1 MRLSE
6 YFLPLLRENPS
17 EAQIVSHR
25 LMLRAGMIRQSSAG
39 IYSWLPLGLRVL
51 KKVER
56 IVREEQDR
64 AGAQEILMPTIQPAE
79 LWRESG
85 RYDDYGKEM
94 LRIRDRHDREML
106 YGPTNEEQVTEI
118 VRAAIKSYRDL
129 PKLLY
134 HIQWKFRDE
143 VRPRF
148 GVMRGRE
155 FLMKDAYSFDLDAA
169 GARHSYNKMF
179 VAYLRTFA
187 RMGLKAIP
195 MRADT
200 GPIGGDLSHE
210 FIILADTGE
219 SAVHVHTDFIDTRLA
234 GVRRRRLGGIRRC
247 SRWSI
252 IAPASTPR
260 PTKCTMPQA
269 AAEVPAT
276 RSSADGASRS
286 ARSSISATNIREP
299 MGAVVA
305 GPDGEPV
312 ALEMGSY
319 GIGVSRLVG
328 ALIEANHDDAGIVW
342 PESVA
347 PFRVGLINL
356 RAGDARCRDAA
367 DDLYGKLRGAGV
379 EVLYDDRDE
388 SPGAKFAAMDLI
400 GLPEQLVIGP
410 RGIAAGTVEI
420 KDRRSGERHELS
432 VDAALSRLLRV
443 IFNSFER
450 MVAFRYL
457 RARRAEGF
465 VSVIAIF
472 SLLGIALGVATL
484 IIVMSVMNGF
494 RADLLGRILGLNGD
508 LGRLCRDRFAR
519 RFRRCGA
526 KGAAGSGRHRGNPD
540 RRGPGHG
547 DERCRRVGRFG
558 ARHPARRI
566 CAPCGSSR
574 DGSWPGRLPISAMT
588 ASPSAIAW
596 PSSSGSASAAGSR

>member
-64 AGAQEILMPTIQPAE
+64 SGAQEILMPTIQPAE

-118 VRAAIKSYRDL
+118 VRAAVKSYRDL
-129 PKLLY
+129 PKILY

-155 FLMKDAYSFDLDAA
+155 FLMKDAYSFDLDLA

-195 MRADT
+195 MRAET

-210 FIILADTGE
+210 FIILAETGE
-219 SAVHVHTDFIDTRLA
+219 SGVHVHSDFIEADWQDFDSV
-234 GVRRRRLGGIRRC
+234 G
-247 SRWSI
+247 WE
-252 IAPASTPR
+252 APALQQVVDHFTSIYAATDEVHD
-260 PTKCTMPQA
+260 PQA
-269 AAEVPAT
+269 AAQYGDKIVSKRGIEVGQIFYFG
-276 RSSADGASRS
+276 DKYSR
-286 ARSSISATNIREP
+286 P
-299 MGAVVA
+299 MGAVVT
-305 GPDGEPV
+305 GPDGEAV

-319 GIGVSRLVG
+319 GVGVSRLVG
-328 ALIEANHDDAGIVW
+328 ALIEANHDDAGIIW

-356 RAGDARCRDAA
+356 RPGDKRCREVA
-367 DDLYGKLRGAGV
+367 DGVYEKLRRADV

-400 GLPEQLVIGP
+400 GLPDQLVIGP
-410 RGIAAGTVEI
+410 RGIAAGTIEI
-420 KDRRSGERHELS
+420 KQRRSGERQDLS
-432 VDAALSRLLRV
+432 IEAALNRL
-443 IFNSFER
+443 
-450 MVAFRYL
+450 
-457 RARRAEGF
+457 
-465 VSVIAIF
+465 
-472 SLLGIALGVATL
+472 T
-484 IIVMSVMNGF
+484 
-494 RADLLGRILGLNGD
+494 
-508 LGRLCRDRFAR
+508 
-519 RFRRCGA
+519 
-526 KGAAGSGRHRGNPD
+526 
-540 RRGPGHG
+540 
-547 DERCRRVGRFG
+547 
-558 ARHPARRI
+558 
-566 CAPCGSSR
+566 AP
-574 DGSWPGRLPISAMT
+574 
-588 ASPSAIAW
+588 
-596 PSSSGSASAAGSR
+596 

>member
-1 MRLSE
+1 MRLSG

-64 AGAQEILMPTIQPAE
+64 TGAQEILMPTVQPAE

-118 VRAAIKSYRDL
+118 VRAAVRSYRDL

-155 FLMKDAYSFDLDAA
+155 FLMKDAYSFDLDIA

-187 RMGLKAIP
+187 RMGLQAIP
-195 MRADT
+195 MRAET

-219 SAVHVHTDFIDTRLA
+219 SAVHVHTDFLETDWQKFDNV
-234 GVRRRRLGGIRRC
+234 G
-247 SRWSI
+247 WE
-252 IAPASTPR
+252 APALQQVVDHYTGIYAA
-260 PTKCTMPQA
+260 TDDVHDPQA
-269 AAEVPAT
+269 AAQYGDRIVSRRGIEVGQIFYFGDKY
-276 RSSADGASRS
+276 SQ
-286 ARSSISATNIREP
+286 P
-299 MGAVVA
+299 MGALVA
-305 GPDGEPV
+305 GPEGEAV

-319 GIGVSRLVG
+319 GIGVTRLVG
-328 ALIEANHDDAGIVW
+328 ALIEANHDDAGIIW
-342 PESVA
+342 PENVA

-356 RAGDARCRDAA
+356 RPRDARCSTAA
-367 DDLYGKLRGAGV
+367 EDFYARLLNAGI

-388 SPGAKFAAMDLI
+388 SPGAKFATMDLI
-400 GLPEQLVIGP
+400 GVPDQLVIGP
-410 RGIAAGTVEI
+410 RGIAAGTGEL
-420 KDRRSGERHELS
+420 KARRSRE
-432 VDAALSRLLRV
+432 
-443 IFNSFER
+443 
-450 MVAFRYL
+450 
-457 RARRAEGF
+457 RAEVPF
-465 VSVIAIF
+465 DT
-472 SLLGIALGVATL
+472 ALD
-484 IIVMSVMNGF
+484 
-494 RADLLGRILGLNGD
+494 RLNA
-508 LGRLCRDRFAR
+508 F
-519 RFRRCGA
+519 
-526 KGAAGSGRHRGNPD
+526 
-540 RRGPGHG
+540 
-547 DERCRRVGRFG
+547 
-558 ARHPARRI
+558 
-566 CAPCGSSR
+566 
-574 DGSWPGRLPISAMT
+574 
-588 ASPSAIAW
+588 
-596 PSSSGSASAAGSR
+596 